1 LPLGAIEVA
10 LAKVKAPAKLTVT
23 VALKGTD
30 VANDWDV
37 WVYPA
42 GEAAAP
48 QGVTVTEA
56 WDEKTKA
63 ALAAGGRVLLLPQLR
78 TLGQSVPGSFTP
90 VFWSPIWFP
99 GRGAQ
104 TMSILC
110 DPKHPALALFPT
122 EAYTNW
128 QWYDLLQNSRSVI
141 LDDAPADFRPIVRM
155 IDNFSRNHRLANVF
169 EARVGA
175 GRLLVCSIDLRKD
188 IAARPA
194 ARQMLRSLY
203 AYAASDA
210 FNPSQTLD
218 VALMDKLFTP
228 PASKLMREEP
238 KAADAVVLRIKASTN
253 VPERNKSFPW
263 EAKFD
268 QPVVAGKGFNYSVRG
283 GVWRDA
289 DGASWHS
296 QDNLTVTITCPK
308 GFEGKLYAHFHD
320 WNRLGRK
327 ADISLQGEDLGTLED
342 YDGPG
347 VWLVFP
353 VTAKD
358 AANGKLVLSAR
369 PTHANAQI
377 TEIVL
382 TVKSPV

>member
-1 LPLGAIEVA
+1 M
-10 LAKVKAPAKLTVT
+10 
-23 VALKGTD
+23 
-30 VANDWDV
+30 
-37 WVYPA
+37 
-42 GEAAAP
+42 
-48 QGVTVTEA
+48 Q
-56 WDEKTKA
+56 
-63 ALAAGGRVLLLPQLR
+63 RSR
-78 TLGQSVPGSFTP
+78 
-90 VFWSPIWFP
+90 
-99 GRGAQ
+99 
-104 TMSILC
+104 
-110 DPKHPALALFPT
+110 LF
-122 EAYTNW
+122 
-128 QWYDLLQNSRSVI
+128 I
-141 LDDAPADFRPIVRM
+141 LDDTPPTYRPVLQV
-155 IDNFSRNHRLANVF
+155 IDNFSRNHKLGLVF
-169 EARVGA
+169 EGRVGR
-175 GRLLVCSIDLRKD
+175 GQLLACGLDLPAMTKD
-188 IAARPA
+188 PA
-194 ARQMLRSLY
+194 ARQLLASLY

-210 FNPSQTLD
+210 FNPSQALD
-218 VALMDKLFTP
+218 VALLDRLFTP
-228 PASKLMREEP
+228 PASKLRREDP

-268 QPVVAGKGFNYSVRG
+268 QPVVAGKGFDYSVRG

-327 ADISLQGEDLGTLED
+327 AEISFQGQDLGTLEN

-358 AANGKLVLSAR
+358 SANGKLVLSAK